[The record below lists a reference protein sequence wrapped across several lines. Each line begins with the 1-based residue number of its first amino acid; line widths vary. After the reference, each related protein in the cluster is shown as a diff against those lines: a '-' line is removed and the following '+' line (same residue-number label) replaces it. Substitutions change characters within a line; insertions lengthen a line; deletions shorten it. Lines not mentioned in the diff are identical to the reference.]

1 MCNGVVYRASYYQDE
16 RVYEIVSSDEDSPRP
31 ETPPISIPESDTDE
45 FVELR
50 LDSPFLRGDR
60 VRLLQTSLDGIG
72 FDVGR
77 IDGIFGRD
85 TDAAVRDFQDWYGLP
100 VTGVVDIDT
109 ANAIVAEYAAV
120 LAPPPEPT
128 ESEEDQSA
136 PAAAPENTDDASQN
150 SDDAAAPDSASE
162 NSESSDDGQQDAADP
177 DSEPEPDSTSGAES
191 EPEPE
196 SEPNSDTEP
205 GSGTGPESEPQQEP
219 GSESSN

>member
-1 MCNGVVYRASYYQDE
+1 ETIFVCNGVVYRASYYQDE

-31 ETPPISIPESDTDE
+31 ETPPISIPESATDE

-50 LDSPFLRGDR
+50 LESPFLRGDR

-120 LAPPPEPT
+120 LAPPPDPT
-128 ESEEDQSA
+128 ETEESQSA
-136 PAAAPENTDDASQN
+136 PVAAPDNTDEASQN
-150 SDDAAAPDSASE
+150 TDEETAPESASE
-162 NSESSDDGQQDAADP
+162 SSGSTDEGQQDTTDSGSESETEQ
-177 DSEPEPDSTSGAES
+177 DSEPEQES
-191 EPEPE
+191 E
-196 SEPNSDTEP
+196 
-205 GSGTGPESEPQQEP
+205 
-219 GSESSN
+219 SESSN